1 MEALTSCLL
10 ASLLGERLRIS
21 PSPVLRVNSSGTATI
36 TIHFMQF
43 EDTPEHPYAFHVD
56 WTSNASSERLGLIS
70 ESKIVNGTA
79 RFSFS
84 TTHNGSISVVAEF
97 RVGHILPQ
105 NHRVTSNAVQVICK
119 YLHSA
124 WVIESYHQF
133 LSVFPTLSQWRQA
146 RNQSSPKWWVNHKTD
161 VLSVVQVH
169 MYVCMH

>member
-10 ASLLGERLRIS
+10 VSLSGERLLIS
-21 PSPVLRVNSSGTATI
+21 PRPVLRVDSSGTATI
-36 TIHFMQF
+36 TIHFVQF

-70 ESKIVNGTA
+70 ESDIVNGRA
-79 RFSFS
+79 YFHFNA
-84 TTHNGSISVVAEF
+84 THNGSVSVVAEF
-97 RVGHILPQ
+97 RVGHVLPQ

-124 WVIESYHQF
+124 RVIESYLQF

-146 RNQSSPKWWVNHKTD
+146 RNQSTSQMVSAP
-161 VLSVVQVH
+161 
-169 MYVCMH
+169 